1 MRYGDFRPINIDRIW
16 TDHFERKCW
25 ELHTSGLS
33 VKQIASVL
41 DYPEYMVKD
50 AIVGIWYKERRPYD
64 FGRNDG

>member
-25 ELHTSGLS
+25 ELHMSGLS

-41 DYPEYMVKD
+41 DYPDDIVRD
-50 AIVGIWYKERRPYD
+50 AIATVWYKERRPYD
-64 FGRNDG
+64 FGRKDG